1 MLNADLWTFFSV
13 YFLPRSIQILC
24 SHDYYAI
31 HNSKVFVGG
40 FINWQCLLSSKKLC
54 LHSGFDKNKVSI
66 VCQLRCRRSNE
77 RKLTKVLNKSTR
89 IYAYS
94 HFRKEESLPWFQNQ
108 SEAKAILKSS
118 LISCTSNMTE
128 SLSIDCA
135 INDKFKK
142 FLTMKLSVQ
151 ITDRNNKVSVVA
163 NGSNYSR
170 QVTQRKN
177 F

>member
-1 MLNADLWTFFSV
+1 
-13 YFLPRSIQILC
+13 
-24 SHDYYAI
+24 
-31 HNSKVFVGG
+31 
-40 FINWQCLLSSKKLC
+40 
-54 LHSGFDKNKVSI
+54 
-66 VCQLRCRRSNE
+66 
-77 RKLTKVLNKSTR
+77 
-89 IYAYS
+89 
-94 HFRKEESLPWFQNQ
+94 
-108 SEAKAILKSS
+108 
-118 LISCTSNMTE
+118 MTE